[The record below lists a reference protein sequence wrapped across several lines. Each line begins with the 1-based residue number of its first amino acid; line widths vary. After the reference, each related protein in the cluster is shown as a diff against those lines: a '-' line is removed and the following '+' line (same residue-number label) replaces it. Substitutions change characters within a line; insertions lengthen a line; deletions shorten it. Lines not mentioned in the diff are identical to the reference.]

1 MSVVRWT
8 LLVCA
13 ALVPIIVLPWTSS
26 LLEIN
31 KQVILAVAAAI
42 SLAGILLSAVIN
54 GKIRIRHT
62 ILDWGVG
69 AVVIASV
76 VAALA
81 GISFDRSIFGLPNS
95 LSASMLSVVCLGIIY
110 FAAVQ
115 VFEDRG
121 RVFRK
126 TLMASS
132 VLAILF
138 GVLQLFTVYIFSST
152 FAHSRVFN
160 TIGSPNSLGMLA
172 AIMLPLFLY
181 VRLAPRRLW
190 FLDAS
195 YLGFVAS
202 LVVLVVL
209 NWWPLWV
216 VAVVG
221 MLVLVAGRNS
231 APSVEGNGRVQRFVI
246 PLIVIIA
253 AVAMTITGIS
263 VSSVKSQLPVEIVPN
278 YGLSINIAGKVI
290 GERPLVGY
298 GPEQFSS
305 AFDRY
310 GASQIANTTLSD
322 ATFFESTSEAITMV
336 IEGGIIGLVALIS
349 LLAVVIIVL
358 VKLVRAL
365 DAGDEVSATTAG
377 LIAACV
383 ALFLYPLNITLAFV
397 LFALIALIGLSL
409 SSSEGKTYGVEE
421 NSWFSLTSSLGFIAG
436 VIVVLVGTYAV
447 IMLYAADVAYAQ
459 GFKKTTPRE
468 SVDRFTTAI
477 NRNADSERMHIALSQ
492 ALLGLLN
499 QDMSA
504 KPDSADESRN
514 TRIQN
519 NITAVIG
526 IARRATELAPQDASS
541 WLNLA
546 TVYQSLIGLVDGSD
560 KLAEEALV
568 KAMELRPGDPGL
580 PNRLGIMYLTKS
592 NLYRQFMRSPGAN
605 VARFQEESDAALV
618 KAEEGFKKAIEISPN
633 FGQAIYNLGS
643 VYERQG
649 KLNESIRQVERIIPA
664 NANNPNLIFEI
675 ALLYY
680 RAGRKNDALA
690 ALQRTVG
697 LEPQYANARW
707 YLALL
712 YEERRDVPNAI
723 IQVEKILETNKD
735 NQVVIDKLN
744 SLKAGKIEF
753 PPGRV
758 IDKKPL

>member
-1 MSVVRWT
+1 MVRWT
-8 LLVCA
+8 LLICA
-13 ALVPIIVLPWTSS
+13 ALVPIIVLPWTSL

-31 KQVILAVAAAI
+31 KQAVLVVAAAI

-54 GKIRIRHT
+54 GKVRIRHT
-62 ILDWGVG
+62 LLDWGIG
-69 AVVIASV
+69 ALV
-76 VAALA
+76 VASIITALA
-81 GISFDRSIFGLPNS
+81 GVSFDRSVFGLPNA
-95 LSASMLSVVCLGIIY
+95 LSASMLSIVSLGIIY

-121 RVFRK
+121 RMFRK
-126 TLMASS
+126 VLMTSTI
-132 VLAILF
+132 LAILF
-138 GVLQLFTVYIFSST
+138 GFLQLFAVYVFSST
-152 FAHSRVFN
+152 VAHSRVFN
-160 TIGSPNSLGMLA
+160 TVGSPNALGILA
-172 AIMLPLFLY
+172 AVMLPLFLY
-181 VRLAPRRLW
+181 VRLAPKRLR

-195 YLGFVAS
+195 YLGFIVS
-202 LVVLVVL
+202 LAVLVAL

-231 APSVEGNGRVQRFVI
+231 APSIEGNGRVQRFVM
-246 PLIVIIA
+246 PMVVIIA
-253 AVAMTITGIS
+253 GVVMTITGVS

-278 YGLSINIAGKVI
+278 YGLSLDIAGKVI
-290 GERPLVGY
+290 GERSLIGY
-298 GPEQFSS
+298 GPEQFSVT
-305 AFDRY
+305 FDRY
-310 GASQIANTTLSD
+310 GASQIADTTLSD

-336 IEGGIIGLVALIS
+336 AEGGILGLAALVS

-358 VKLVRAL
+358 VKLIRAW
-365 DAGDEVSATTAG
+365 DAGDEVSATTAALMAG
-377 LIAACV
+377 CV
-383 ALFLYPLNITLAFV
+383 ALFLYPFNITLAFV
-397 LFALIALIGLSL
+397 MFALIALTGLSL
-409 SSSEGKTYGVEE
+409 SGNKEKIFGVEE
-421 NSWFSLTSSLGFIAG
+421 NSWFSLISSFVFVVG
-436 VIVVLVGTYAV
+436 VILVLVGVYTAGTSYAS
-447 IMLYAADVAYAQ
+447 DVAYAQ
-459 GFKKTTPRE
+459 GFKRSTPRE
-468 SVDRFTTAI
+468 SVDRFTAGI
-477 NRNADSERMHIALSQ
+477 NRNGDSERIYVALSQ
-492 ALLGLLN
+492 SLLGLLR
-499 QDMSA
+499 QDVSA
-504 KPDSADESRN
+504 KPDPADESRN

-519 NITAVIG
+519 NITSVIG
-526 IARRATELAPQDASS
+526 IARRATELTPRDASS

-546 TVYQSLIGLVDGSD
+546 TVYQALVGLVDGSD
-560 KLAEEALV
+560 KLAEESLL
-568 KAMELRPGDPGL
+568 KSIELRPGDPGL
-580 PNRLGIMYLTKS
+580 PNRLGTMYLTKADLS
-592 NLYRQFMRSPGAN
+592 RQFMRSPGAN
-605 VARFQEESDAALV
+605 VARFQEETDAALV
-618 KAEEGFKKAIEISPN
+618 KAEEAFKQAIDISPN

-649 KLNESIRQVERIIPA
+649 KLNESIRQIERIIPA